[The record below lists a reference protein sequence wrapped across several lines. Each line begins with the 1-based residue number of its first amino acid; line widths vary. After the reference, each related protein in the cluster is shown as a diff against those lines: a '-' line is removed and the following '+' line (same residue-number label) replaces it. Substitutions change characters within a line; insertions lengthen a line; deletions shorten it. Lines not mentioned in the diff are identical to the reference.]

1 MSVLV
6 VTKQTRPN
14 TSIPFLDLA
23 DISTQEFKT
32 YFQETYVVTGKY
44 MGLADVSISDD
55 GLVSTQTALWRSL
68 ADHDQF
74 LNDPVIFENIVV
86 AYRNYNIPRGITRE
100 IVSRT
105 EVS

>member
-32 YFQETYVVTGKY
+32 YFQETYVVTEKY

-74 LNDPVIFENIVV
+74 LNDPIIQQNMIG
-86 AYRNYNIPRGITRE
+86 AYTAYNSVHGITRQL
-100 IVSRT
+100 ISRT
-105 EVS
+105 EV